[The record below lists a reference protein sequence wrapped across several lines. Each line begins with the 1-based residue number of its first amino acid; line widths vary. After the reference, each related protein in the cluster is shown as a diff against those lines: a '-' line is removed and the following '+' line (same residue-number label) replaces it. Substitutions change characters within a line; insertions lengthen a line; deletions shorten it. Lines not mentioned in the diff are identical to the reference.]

1 MESIK
6 IEVAVGK
13 FASAKEARL
22 NNQLPLVCY
31 SKDIETEHY
40 TTDYQDFRRA
50 YIKAGKS
57 TIISLEMEGKEVRDV
72 LVHEVQY
79 APVSDDM
86 IHIDLMAIKKG
97 QKISAEIPLVFTGDS
112 VAVRELAGTFMS
124 NKDKVNVECLPKD
137 LPHEIEVDISPI
149 TDFHISL
156 TVADIKVP
164 SAVTILDAPEI
175 SIATVNAPREEEV
188 ETAAPEAPVAEGEA
202 AADTPAAEEKKES

>member
-6 IEVAVGK
+6 IEVAKGK
-13 FASAKEARL
+13 YASAKEARRDG
-22 NNQLPLVCY
+22 QLPLVCY
-31 SKDIETEHY
+31 SKDIEPEHY
-40 TTDYQDFRRA
+40 TTDYQNFRRA

-57 TIISLEMEGKEVRDV
+57 TIVSLEMDGKEVRDV

-86 IHIDLMAIKKG
+86 IHVDLMAIKKG
-97 QKISAEIPLVFTGDS
+97 QKVTADIPLVFTGDS
-112 VAVRELAGTFMS
+112 AAVREQAGIFTS
-124 NKDKVNVECLPKD
+124 NKDKVSVECLPKD

-164 SAVTILDAPEI
+164 SSITILDAPEI
-175 SIATVNAPREEEV
+175 SIATVSAPRAAEEETPA
-188 ETAAPEAPVAEGEA
+188 EESADAP
-202 AADTPAAEEKKES
+202 AADAPAEEKKES

>member
-13 FASAKEARL
+13 FASAKEARR

-31 SKDIETEHY
+31 SKDVEPEHY
-40 TTDYQDFRRA
+40 TTDYQNFRRA
-50 YIKAGKS
+50 YLKAGRS
-57 TIISLEMEGKEVRDV
+57 TIITLEMDGKEVRDV

-79 APVSDDM
+79 APISDDM

-97 QKISAEIPLVFTGDS
+97 QKITADIPLVFTGDS
-112 VAVRELAGTFMS
+112 VAVREMAGTFTS
-124 NKDKVNVECLPKD
+124 NKDKVSVECLPKD

-156 TVADIKVP
+156 TVGDIKVP
-164 SAVTILDAPEI
+164 SSITILDAPEI
-175 SIATVNAPREEEV
+175 SIATVNAPRAAEEEATTD
-188 ETAAPEAPVAEGEA
+188 EDAPAAESEAS
-202 AADTPAAEEKKES
+202 ADAPAEEKKES